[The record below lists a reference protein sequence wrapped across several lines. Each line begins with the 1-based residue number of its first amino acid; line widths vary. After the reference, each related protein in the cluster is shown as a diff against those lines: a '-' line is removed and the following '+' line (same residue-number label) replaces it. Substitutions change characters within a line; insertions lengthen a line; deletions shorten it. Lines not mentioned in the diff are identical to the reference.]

1 MDQALGRFRG
11 IFVIAAGI
19 GAGDTAAMT
28 NTAPLPAQRRMAV
41 LAYPDVQIL
50 DVAGPLQVFCHA
62 GYAVEIIGVE
72 AGPIRTSSGM
82 QLVAERGIGEVAGG
96 IDTLLVAGGN
106 GFAGPAGD
114 PRVLEW
120 LRAMRPRVR
129 RFGSICSGAFIVAAA
144 GLLDGRRAVTHW
156 ARCDEFRAAF
166 PKVKLEPDALHIRDG
181 DIYTSAGVTA
191 GMDLALAM
199 VEEDRGHRVA
209 LDVARQLVLF
219 LKRPGGQSQFSTH
232 LTPEADGLSPVRA
245 VQDWVRT
252 NPGADLRVEALAER
266 AGMSPRNFARVFL
279 RETGTTPLKFVEST
293 RIDAARRRL
302 ERTRDPV
309 ERIAA
314 ELGFG
319 TAETMRRTFLRR
331 LGVTP
336 QGYRTHFRAL
346 SPAPASGE
354 DAAAQGNID
363 EMHFDIKEEDDVVP
377 A

>member
-1 MDQALGRFRG
+1 
-11 IFVIAAGI
+11 
-19 GAGDTAAMT
+19 MT
-28 NTAPLPAQRRMAV
+28 DASSHIPPRRMAV

-50 DVAGPLQVFCHA
+50 DVVGPLQVFCHA
-62 GYAVEIIGVE
+62 GYPVEIIGVE
-72 AGPIRTSSGM
+72 AGPVRTSSGM
-82 QLVAERGIGEVAGG
+82 QLVAELGIAEVGDG

-106 GFAGPAGD
+106 GFPGPAAD
-114 PRVLEW
+114 AAVLEW
-120 LRAMRPRVR
+120 LRAMQPRVR
-129 RFGSICSGAFIVAAA
+129 RFGSICSGAFILAAA

-156 ARCDEFRAAF
+156 AQCEEFRAAY
-166 PKVKLEPDALHIRDG
+166 PQVKLEPDALHIRDG
-181 DIYTSAGVTA
+181 SIYTSAGVTA

-199 VEEDRGHRVA
+199 VEEDQGHRVA

-232 LTPEADGLSPVRA
+232 LTAEADGTSPIRA
-245 VQDWVRT
+245 VQDWARS
-252 NPGADLRVEALAER
+252 NLGADLRVETLAER

-279 RETGTTPLKFVEST
+279 REAGTTPLKFVEAA

-309 ERIAA
+309 DRIAV

-319 TAETMRRTFLRR
+319 TAETMRRTFVRR

-336 QGYRTHFRAL
+336 QDYRCHFRAGPDAGCVIAENVVAECVVEERL
-346 SPAPASGE
+346 PESG
-354 DAAAQGNID
+354 DVNLD
-363 EMHFDIKEEDDVVP
+363 VKEDDHVVS

>member
-1 MDQALGRFRG
+1 
-11 IFVIAAGI
+11 
-19 GAGDTAAMT
+19 
-28 NTAPLPAQRRMAV
+28 
-41 LAYPDVQIL
+41 
-50 DVAGPLQVFCHA
+50 
-62 GYAVEIIGVE
+62 
-72 AGPIRTSSGM
+72 
-82 QLVAERGIGEVAGG
+82 
-96 IDTLLVAGGN
+96 
-106 GFAGPAGD
+106 
-114 PRVLEW
+114 
-120 LRAMRPRVR
+120 MRPRVR

-245 VQDWVRT
+245 VQDWVRP

-314 ELGFG
+314 DLG
-319 TAETMRRTFLRR
+319 LRHGGDDAAD
-331 LGVTP
+331 L
-336 QGYRTHFRAL
+336 
-346 SPAPASGE
+346 PAPARR
-354 DAAAQGNID
+354 DAAGLPHPFPRAVACPGIRRGRRCAGKYRRD
-363 EMHFDIKEEDDVVP
+363 AFRHEGRRRCGSCVRGATP
-377 A
+377 CC